1 MRRTTGAETLRFRTV
16 NVQAASSSG
25 IRCTVSGGTF
35 LQWEHRRHTVE
46 SLLGGT
52 LPPGALPEDLV
63 YPYVLGVVVQ
73 EPGQRA
79 VRLDGGLGRSRA
91 RAAATSACFLSS
103 ISAIIWASSSAS
115 MAQAAS
121 CLAVLESDVAAI
133 FSRRHRRLARFDW
146 FLSPCIKAA
155 SHTFLVVCLG
165 LWGLGYRSMPSVWL

>member
-1 MRRTTGAETLRFRTV
+1 M
-16 NVQAASSSG
+16 
-25 IRCTVSGGTF
+25 
-35 LQWEHRRHTVE
+35 
-46 SLLGGT
+46 
-52 LPPGALPEDLV
+52 PPGALPEDLV

-121 CLAVLESDVAAI
+121 CLAVLESDVAVI
-133 FSRRHRRLARFDW
+133 FFRRQPKIRLVPQSLHKGGVPHFLGGLLGALGARV
-146 FLSPCIKAA
+146 SIY
-155 SHTFLVVCLG
+155 TFSMALISSSVG
-165 LWGLGYRSMPSVWL
+165 LPSVSLRPWMFLNNWSSTMVNATSSTTKEWAR

>member
-1 MRRTTGAETLRFRTV
+1 
-16 NVQAASSSG
+16 
-25 IRCTVSGGTF
+25 
-35 LQWEHRRHTVE
+35 
-46 SLLGGT
+46 

-63 YPYVLGVVVQ
+63 YACVLGVVVQ

-121 CLAVLESDVAAI
+121 CLAVLESDIAAI
-133 FSRRHRRLARFDW
+133 FSRSLRLVPQSLHKGGVPHFLGGLLGALGARVSIYAFSMA
-146 FLSPCIKAA
+146 LIS
-155 SHTFLVVCLG
+155 SSVG
-165 LWGLGYRSMPSVWL
+165 LPSVSLRPWMFLNNWSSTMVNALIDHKRVGSVKAHEPGGVC